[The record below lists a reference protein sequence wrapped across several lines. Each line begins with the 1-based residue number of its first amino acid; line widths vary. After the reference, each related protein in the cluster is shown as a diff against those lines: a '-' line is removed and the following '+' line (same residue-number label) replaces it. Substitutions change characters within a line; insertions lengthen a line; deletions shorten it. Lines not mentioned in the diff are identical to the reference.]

1 MSCTSIPSAVEW
13 GNAMTIL
20 TSTNLVPCH
29 FQVHHPLG
37 NPITRDQ
44 GRRSLLKGLLWER
57 SPPPHTPGSGK
68 LGNAQLK
75 TARDGAG
82 AGLPA
87 TPSCFQLAL
96 LGRSSSPLPA
106 TTHNRTVPWRLALI
120 QATGSSLRGRAP
132 SGDAPSGLLGALLL
146 SRDPPLAGELR
157 GCAGSPLQRQVPEPS
172 EQSCQGHSLN
182 RVLIRRCLL
191 YLSFLAC

>member
-1 MSCTSIPSAVEW
+1 MYRDGGKAGGQESPHEPTRGSAIVGNHSMSCTSIPSAVEW

-75 TARDGAG
+75 TA
-82 AGLPA
+82 
-87 TPSCFQLAL
+87 SHAL
-96 LGRSSSPLPA
+96 LFPARPPGALVLSPASDDAQSHSPL
-106 TTHNRTVPWRLALI
+106 V
-120 QATGSSLRGRAP
+120 TGAHPGDWQFAPGEGAVWGRP
-132 SGDAPSGLLGALLL
+132 
-146 SRDPPLAGELR
+146 
-157 GCAGSPLQRQVPEPS
+157 
-172 EQSCQGHSLN
+172 
-182 RVLIRRCLL
+182 
-191 YLSFLAC
+191 